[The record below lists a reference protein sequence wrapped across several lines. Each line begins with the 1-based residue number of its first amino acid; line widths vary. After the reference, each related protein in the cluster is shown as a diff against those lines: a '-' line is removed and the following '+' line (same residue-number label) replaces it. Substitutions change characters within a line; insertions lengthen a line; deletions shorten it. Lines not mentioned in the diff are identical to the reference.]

1 MNRNGEPSK
10 YLAFLAG
17 IKDPE
22 GSYSLRILLHF
33 CTACLLERRG
43 VAAPQAQAEENS
55 VLSVMRLFP
64 GHGRI

>member
-33 CTACLLERRG
+33 CTACLLELSAWLSLGSEKG
-43 VAAPQAQAEENS
+43 VPSGSYYSLASP
-55 VLSVMRLFP
+55 
-64 GHGRI
+64 

>member
-1 MNRNGEPSK
+1 MNRNGDPSK

-33 CTACLLERRG
+33 CTACLLE
-43 VAAPQAQAEENS
+43 
-55 VLSVMRLFP
+55 LSARLSP
-64 GHGRI
+64 GSEKWVPSGSYYSLASP